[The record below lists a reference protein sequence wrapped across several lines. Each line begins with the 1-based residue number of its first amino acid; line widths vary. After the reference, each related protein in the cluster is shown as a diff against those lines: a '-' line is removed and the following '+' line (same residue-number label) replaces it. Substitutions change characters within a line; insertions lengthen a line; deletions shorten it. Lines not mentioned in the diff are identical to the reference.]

1 MRESSGL
8 PRAIVA
14 ERELEALRERI
25 AFYESADRDAQAVL
39 ARLTDLA
46 QRTSEIRARA
56 TAEIMAE
63 LERITVALARQQ
75 AEGPR
80 AATEPGRPPGGE
92 GACAWRGMWQ
102 LRLRR
107 SRPAARRGRT
117 SRSTRCA
124 SPGWAS

>member
-80 AATEPGRPPGGE
+80 AATERFAEEVATLRVSVGAMAEVVGELEGRLASLLRATE
-92 GACAWRGMWQ
+92 HELGAADEER
-102 LRLRR
+102 
-107 SRPAARRGRT
+107 
-117 SRSTRCA
+117 
-124 SPGWAS
+124 